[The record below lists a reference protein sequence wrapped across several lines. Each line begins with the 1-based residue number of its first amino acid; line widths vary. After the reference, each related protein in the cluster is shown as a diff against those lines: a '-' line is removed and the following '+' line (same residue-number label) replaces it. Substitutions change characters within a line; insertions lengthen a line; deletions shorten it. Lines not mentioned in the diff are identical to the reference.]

1 MDTEDEKA
9 LRAIMQLVQQP
20 SARIWEIEQAIR
32 HALTDAF
39 LRGAKHGMDMS
50 R

>member
-9 LRAIMQLVQQP
+9 LRQIMELIYAKAKDWQ
-20 SARIWEIEQAIR
+20 IEQAIR
-32 HALTDAF
+32 HAIMDAF